1 MRQLTKS
8 PCLDNVIRQVGGMAQ
23 QRRSRPAWPR
33 SSHRSVHKSTPVT
46 GRVTALTNG
55 EDKWATLITRNDS
68 GKRLNVTVREK
79 KRHIQ
84 QSIISQQ
91 RKMEGIRSCVSYHMT
106 QHSAH
111 FWFTIQQWLCSLSLG
126 PDGFLEHFLLWFWE
140 NKRLIHNSLPVCP
153 VHWLKGPVWFFLDVH
168 EPGAQRCS
176 YVTWRLRRY
185 SIHQCHLL
193 SA

>member
-8 PCLDNVIRQVGGMAQ
+8 PCLDNVIRQVGGTAQ
-23 QRRSRPAWPR
+23 QRCSWPAWPQ
-33 SSHRSVHKSTPVT
+33 SSHRSVHKSTSVT
-46 GRVTALTNG
+46 GRVTTLTNG

-91 RKMEGIRSCVSYHMT
+91 RKMEEGIRFCVSYHMT

-111 FWFTIQQWLCSLSLG
+111 FWFTIQICYCATVTLQLIFRSRWI
-126 PDGFLEHFLLWFWE
+126 FWAFSA
-140 NKRLIHNSLPVCP
+140 LI
-153 VHWLKGPVWFFLDVH
+153 
-168 EPGAQRCS
+168 
-176 YVTWRLRRY
+176 LRE
-185 SIHQCHLL
+185 
-193 SA
+193 

>member
-8 PCLDNVIRQVGGMAQ
+8 PCLDNVIRQVGGMVQ
-23 QRRSRPAWPR
+23 QRRSWPAWPR

-46 GRVTALTNG
+46 GRVTAFTNG
-55 EDKWATLITRNDS
+55 EVKWATLITRNDS

-79 KRHIQ
+79 KYTFNNPSSASRGKWRRELGFVLVITWLSIQ
-84 QSIISQQ
+84 HTSGLQFNSDFAAYLYVQMDVWSI
-91 RKMEGIRSCVSYHMT
+91 
-106 QHSAH
+106 
-111 FWFTIQQWLCSLSLG
+111 FCSDFERINGL
-126 PDGFLEHFLLWFWE
+126 FIIHFL
-140 NKRLIHNSLPVCP
+140 C

-176 YVTWRLRRY
+176 YATWRLRRY